1 MISNY
6 HTASS
11 NPGSTYYTFGF
22 DDDAN
27 VQSAAKATAKKT
39 GRRGM
44 RGFKG
49 WGRGGRNAP
58 SNETVSESSQATQ
71 SLANSGGSSVQSTG
85 ESTASTDFSGMR
97 RLLEEAGDSKDPV
110 KARYYPR
117 GPGSVS
123 SSLNY
128 SDSETSTIG
137 RSKLSRGT
145 SVNSNLST
153 DYSTDQESQ
162 LEGTKLISV
171 LLDEPT
177 HKPLQSAL
185 GPTDF
190 SSDEEDDHHFDL
202 RFEAARTPKHRRGNK
217 KVAPEIDRSESKGSF
232 SGTNGPS
239 VTSNEKQ
246 THSIATKR
254 STAAASV
261 STTKTSPQPQQQ
273 QQQQPPP
280 PPPPQKEK
288 VQNQVQVHV
297 QRQPQ
302 SEPTAATK
310 VNQSKSQAKSKRFS
324 SCGLEVIEDSIPTNV
339 KTFLRPFL
347 CGVI

>member
-22 DDDAN
+22 DDDVN
-27 VQSAAKATAKKT
+27 VQSAAKATAKKG

-49 WGRGGRNAP
+49 WGRGRNATTP
-58 SNETVSESSQATQ
+58 SSNETVSESSQGAQ
-71 SLANSGGSSVQSTG
+71 SLAYSGGSSVQSTG

-128 SDSETSTIG
+128 SDSETSNNG
-137 RSKLSRGT
+137 RGKLSRGT
-145 SVNSNLST
+145 SVNSNIST

-171 LLDEPT
+171 LLDE
-177 HKPLQSAL
+177 
-185 GPTDF
+185 
-190 SSDEEDDHHFDL
+190 
-202 RFEAARTPKHRRGNK
+202 
-217 KVAPEIDRSESKGSF
+217 
-232 SGTNGPS
+232 
-239 VTSNEKQ
+239 
-246 THSIATKR
+246 
-254 STAAASV
+254 
-261 STTKTSPQPQQQ
+261 
-273 QQQQPPP
+273 
-280 PPPPQKEK
+280 
-288 VQNQVQVHV
+288 
-297 QRQPQ
+297 
-302 SEPTAATK
+302 
-310 VNQSKSQAKSKRFS
+310 
-324 SCGLEVIEDSIPTNV
+324 
-339 KTFLRPFL
+339 
-347 CGVI
+347 

>member
-1 MISNY
+1 MLRA
-6 HTASS
+6 HRA
-11 NPGSTYYTFGF
+11 F
-22 DDDAN
+22 
-27 VQSAAKATAKKT
+27 
-39 GRRGM
+39 
-44 RGFKG
+44 
-49 WGRGGRNAP
+49 
-58 SNETVSESSQATQ
+58 
-71 SLANSGGSSVQSTG
+71 
-85 ESTASTDFSGMR
+85 
-97 RLLEEAGDSKDPV
+97 
-110 KARYYPR
+110 
-117 GPGSVS
+117 
-123 SSLNY
+123 
-128 SDSETSTIG
+128 
-137 RSKLSRGT
+137 LSRIPTAT
-145 SVNSNLST
+145 SR
-153 DYSTDQESQ
+153 
-162 LEGTKLISV
+162 
-171 LLDEPT
+171 PT

-217 KVAPEIDRSESKGSF
+217 KVAPEIDRSNSKGSF

-261 STTKTSPQPQQQ
+261 PATKTSPQPQQQ
-273 QQQQPPP
+273 QPQQPPAPP
-280 PPPPQKEK
+280 PPPPQKEQ

-302 SEPTAATK
+302 SEPPAATK
-310 VNQSKSQAKSKRFS
+310 ANQSKSQAKSKRSS
-324 SCGLEVIEDSIPTNV
+324 SCGLEVIEESIPTNV